1 MLPRYKNYIG
11 EILGAVVQEEISEIV
26 DKALSDETIECSQ
39 LSCILLAAWN
49 HRLVLME
56 V

>member
-1 MLPRYKNYIG
+1 MLSRYKNYIG
-11 EILGAVVQEEISEIV
+11 EILRAIVQEEVTDIV
-26 DKALSDETIECSQ
+26 DRAMSDETIECDQ